1 MLITI
6 EDRELKKL
14 VNSLVMGVLKNLG
27 GKTKVAD
34 REGQS
39 PVYHY
44 GHKSQ
49 YLGILITFLSFFGRD
64 YIIIVEQKLDTFYLK
79 I

>member
-27 GKTKVAD
+27 EKTKVAD
-34 REGQS
+34 REGFEPSVRLPRRTLSRGVVSATHPSVQ
-39 PVYHY
+39 V
-44 GHKSQ
+44 KSRVQ
-49 YLGILITFLSFFGRD
+49 L
-64 YIIIVEQKLDTFYLK
+64 
-79 I
+79 

>member
-1 MLITI
+1 MSITI

-34 REGQS
+34 REG
-39 PVYHY
+39 
-44 GHKSQ
+44 
-49 YLGILITFLSFFGRD
+49 F
-64 YIIIVEQKLDTFYLK
+64 
-79 I
+79 